1 MWRERTFRAMN
12 TGVAAWLL
20 CGDRRQAD
28 RALDAVERF
37 FLQVEYALSR
47 FRAASEV
54 SALNRQRR
62 VRPSR
67 MLLDVLRDAQVMRA
81 DTGGI
86 YDPLTGAQVIAAGYD
101 KTFDAIG
108 SGVTLRGLAAS
119 TGFPASGG
127 RIEFHADG
135 AVALP
140 EGALLDLGGIA
151 KGWAAD
157 RAAEF
162 LARLGPCCVDAGGDI
177 RVAGAWPESEGFRV
191 EVEDPLQP
199 AAVLDTLTLSAGAIA
214 TSGIGKRWW
223 LRNGDVRHHL
233 IDPRTGQ
240 PADNNLLSVTVRAP
254 TAVEADIAAKTAF
267 ILGEDE
273 AWPWL
278 DERELAALFVYRDG
292 AKVSNLPSTAP
303 APSGPP
309 RKLGA
314 APGWA

>member
-1 MWRERTFRAMN
+1 MN
-12 TGVAAWLL
+12 TGIAAWLL
-20 CGDRRQAD
+20 CADRRQAE

-47 FRAASEV
+47 FRADSEV
-54 SALNRQRR
+54 SALNRLRQA
-62 VRPSR
+62 RPSR

-86 YDPLTGAQVIAAGYD
+86 YDPLTGAQVIAAGYN

-108 SGVTLRGLAAS
+108 TGVTLRGPENPPP
-119 TGFPASGG
+119 GPASGA
-127 RIEFHADG
+127 RIGFLPDG
-135 AVALP
+135 DVSLP

-157 RAAEF
+157 RAADF

-177 RVAGAWPESEGFRV
+177 RVAGAWPEGDGFRV

-199 AAVLDTLTLSAGAIA
+199 VAILDTLTLSAGAIA

-223 LRNGDVRHHL
+223 LRHGEVRHHL
-233 IDPRTGQ
+233 IDPRTGR

-267 ILGEDE
+267 ILGEGE

-278 DERELAALFVYRDG
+278 DARELTALFVYRDG
-292 AKVSNLPSTAP
+292 AKVSNLREMDSPVS
-303 APSGPP
+303 
-309 RKLGA
+309 LV
-314 APGWA
+314 

>member
-1 MWRERTFRAMN
+1 MWRERTFRSMN
-12 TGVAAWLL
+12 TGIAAWLL
-20 CGDRRQAD
+20 CADRRQAD

-47 FRAASEV
+47 FRADSEV
-54 SALNRQRR
+54 SRLNRLRR
-62 VRPSR
+62 ARPSR

-108 SGVTLRGLAAS
+108 TGVTLRGPEDAQPE
-119 TGFPASGG
+119 PASGG
-127 RIEFHADG
+127 RIAFLPNGE
-135 AVALP
+135 VALP

-177 RVAGAWPESEGFRV
+177 RVAGAWPEGDGFRV
-191 EVEDPLQP
+191 EIEDPLQP
-199 AAVLDTLTLSAGAIA
+199 ATVLDTLTLAGGAIA

-223 LRNGDVRHHL
+223 LRNGEVQHHL

-254 TAVEADIAAKTAF
+254 SAVEADIAAKTAF
-267 ILGEDE
+267 ILGEDA

-278 DERELAALFVYRDG
+278 DEREFAAMFVYRDG
-292 AKVSNLPSTAP
+292 AKVSNLRESDAP
-303 APSGPP
+303 VSLA
-309 RKLGA
+309 
-314 APGWA
+314 

>member
-1 MWRERTFRAMN
+1 MWRERTFRSMN
-12 TGVAAWLL
+12 TGIAAWLL

-37 FLQVEYALSR
+37 FLQVEYGLSR
-47 FRAASEV
+47 FRSDSDV
-54 SALNRQRR
+54 SALNRLRR

-108 SGVTLRGLAAS
+108 TGVTLRGPED
-119 TGFPASGG
+119 GRPMPASSG
-127 RIEFHADG
+127 RIEFLQNG
-135 AVALP
+135 EVALP

-177 RVAGAWPESEGFRV
+177 RVAGTWPEGDGFRV

-199 AAVLDTLTLSAGAIA
+199 AAVLDTLTLAGGAIA

-223 LRNGDVRHHL
+223 LRNGEVQHHL
-233 IDPRTGQ
+233 IDPRTGR

-267 ILGEDE
+267 ILGEDA

-278 DERELAALFVYRDG
+278 DERALTALFVYRDG
-292 AKVSNLPSTAP
+292 AKVSNLRDGSA
-303 APSGPP
+303 
-309 RKLGA
+309 LG
-314 APGWA
+314 